1 MAEAEPAEAGGAPSS
16 EAAYAERLQDERER
30 VASVEQE
37 WLAAGEE
44 AWQELEGPA
53 DGGLRVFSSQDL
65 ADRYNERVLATLPGK
80 NISLSAT
87 DRGDAEVAAESV
99 APAKLKLRQ
108 GARVLCLK
116 HVDARLRIGAVG
128 HISAF
133 DYRRDAAEQIVDVG
147 IVVEFGAA
155 AASAD
160 APFSY
165 TFATKVSEQNTFS
178 ELGALRVQLPLRLA
192 YATSAAQLQA
202 EEGWRQRCDAMEIP
216 EAPPSPPGTEEETP
230 EAQETAQEAALEAV
244 EAAGAVKAVEA
255 KAAEPAEAK
264 PAAGEDEE
272 FGDED
277 YGLGEGDD
285 YLEAAAVEAAAVADA
300 VAVAPAVAVEAVVGA
315 EAAAE
320 VPMAVEAAAVEA
332 PAAAAAE
339 AAAPAAAVEAAAAAA
354 EAPAAAAEVAAA
366 VPAVAVGA
374 EQAAE
379 APVAIEEVKAEA
391 EVAVAAAAVEAPAL
405 AVTEVE
411 AAAAKPAE
419 EPAAATAAEGA
430 AAARVLDFGQAEEV
444 EESCAAMVTAA
455 VEGALIVVE
464 PTSVAAKAV
473 GVEESWVE
481 WQVRARAEAEVRAA
495 ALVKLRAVG
504 EAARLA
510 VKPVAKKKA
519 KAGFGAPQ
527 GSKAVRSW
535 VSGLV
540 AAAAVTAVEELRAAA
555 KVEVERKE
563 AVKLERR

>member
-53 DGGLRVFSSQDL
+53 DGGLRVFSSQEL

-116 HVDARLRIGAVG
+116 NVDARLRIGAVG
-128 HISAF
+128 HISTF

-230 EAQETAQEAALEAV
+230 EAQEAQEEALEAV
-244 EAAGAVKAVEA
+244 EAAEAVKAAEAKAAKPVEA
-255 KAAEPAEAK
+255 KA
-264 PAAGEDEE
+264 AAGEDEE

-332 PAAAAAE
+332 PAAAAE

-419 EPAAATAAEGA
+419 EPAAAAAAEGA
-430 AAARVLDFGQAEEV
+430 EAARVLDFGQAEEV
-444 EESCAAMVTAA
+444 EENCAAMVTAA

-464 PTSVAAKAV
+464 PTSVAAEAV

>member
-53 DGGLRVFSSQDL
+53 DGGLRVFSSQEL

-116 HVDARLRIGAVG
+116 NVDARLRIGAVG
-128 HISAF
+128 HISTF

-178 ELGALRVQLPLRLA
+178 ELGASRVQLPLRLA
-192 YATSAAQLQA
+192 YVTSAAQLQA
-202 EEGWRQRCDAMEIP
+202 EEGWRQRCDAMEMP
-216 EAPPSPPGTEEETP
+216 EAPPSPPGAEEETP
-230 EAQETAQEAALEAV
+230 EAQETSQEAAQEAALEAV
-244 EAAGAVKAVEA
+244 EAAEAVKAAEA
-255 KAAEPAEAK
+255 KAAEVGKAK
-264 PAAGEDEE
+264 APSGEDEE
-272 FGDED
+272 FADED

-285 YLEAAAVEAAAVADA
+285 YLEAAAVADA
-300 VAVAPAVAVEAVVGA
+300 AAVAPAVVVEAAVEAAVGA
-315 EAAAE
+315 EAAVGVAAE
-320 VPMAVEAAAVEA
+320 APAAAVEA
-332 PAAAAAE
+332 PAAA
-339 AAAPAAAVEAAAAAA
+339 VEAA
-354 EAPAAAAEVAAA
+354 EAPAVVAEAEVPATAAETAEA
-366 VPAVAVGA
+366 PAVAVEA
-374 EQAAE
+374 VE
-379 APVAIEEVKAEA
+379 APVAVEEVKAEA

-405 AVTEVE
+405 AVTEAE

-430 AAARVLDFGQAEEV
+430 EAVRVLDFGQAEEV

-464 PTSVAAKAV
+464 PTSVAAEAV

>member
-53 DGGLRVFSSQDL
+53 DGGLRVFSSQEL

-116 HVDARLRIGAVG
+116 NVDARLRIGAVG
-128 HISAF
+128 HISTF

-178 ELGALRVQLPLRLA
+178 ELGASRVQLPLRLA
-192 YATSAAQLQA
+192 YVTSAAQLQA
-202 EEGWRQRCDAMEIP
+202 EEGWRQRCDAMEMP
-216 EAPPSPPGTEEETP
+216 EAPPSPPGAEEETP
-230 EAQETAQEAALEAV
+230 EAQETSQEAAQEAALEAV
-244 EAAGAVKAVEA
+244 EAAEAVKAAEA
-255 KAAEPAEAK
+255 KAAEVGKAK
-264 PAAGEDEE
+264 APSGEDEE
-272 FGDED
+272 FADED

-285 YLEAAAVEAAAVADA
+285 YLEAAAVADA
-300 VAVAPAVAVEAVVGA
+300 AAVAPAVAVEAAVEAAVGA
-315 EAAAE
+315 EAAVGVAAE
-320 VPMAVEAAAVEA
+320 APAAAVEA
-332 PAAAAAE
+332 PAAA
-339 AAAPAAAVEAAAAAA
+339 VEAA
-354 EAPAAAAEVAAA
+354 EAPAVVAEAEVPATAAETAEA
-366 VPAVAVGA
+366 PAVAVEA
-374 EQAAE
+374 VE
-379 APVAIEEVKAEA
+379 APVAVEEVKAEA

-405 AVTEVE
+405 AVTEAK

-430 AAARVLDFGQAEEV
+430 EAVRVLDFGQAEEV

-464 PTSVAAKAV
+464 PTSVAAEAV